1 MEVFIMVAT
10 SEKSKFSN
18 YWRKGIPA
26 PRHFFNKTHTKNK
39 SYQFSNFARAYR
51 SWFVPYLKSRIR
63 SHEFRPLLSFLYTD
77 LNCNLNCHYCYCRR
91 KKIPGMTMQ
100 VAKDAVKWLQSVGC
114 RVLAYMGG
122 EPLVRKDFIIELTR
136 HAVKN
141 GFFVYLPTNGI
152 LMDEAFIDDI
162 GKAGISVINLA
173 VDAIDG
179 YKGIPKYFN
188 RIKPQF
194 QYLVQQEKKYGYI
207 TFFNI
212 NITKNNVKDAKHLT
226 EIAHKHGIATDYH
239 INEPPQIKYQDF
251 SHEQDGAWITK
262 AEFHEVDDLL
272 DWVIRKNLEG
282 YTMVNS
288 VEHLRAMKLFIRHRL
303 PAWPCLAGKYSMIIR
318 LDGSFT
324 PCFELYGTDE
334 DWGNIYDGH
343 KFDPERLTR
352 QKQKCSPHCLSTC
365 NYQVCHYS
373 SSFIYSVQWLAK
385 HAYSSFLGIS

>member
-1 MEVFIMVAT
+1 MEVIIMVAASKK
-10 SEKSKFSN
+10 SEFFDDRHKWN
-18 YWRKGIPA
+18 PL
-26 PRHFFNKTHTKNK
+26 PRHFFNKSLNK
-39 SYQFSNFARAYR
+39 SKKYQISNFSRAYR
-51 SWFVPYLKSRIR
+51 SWFVPYLKSRIH
-63 SHEFRPLLSFLYTD
+63 SNEFRPLLSFLYTD
-77 LNCNLNCHYCYCRR
+77 LNCNLNCHYCYCRG

-136 HAVKN
+136 YAVKN

-162 GKAGISVINLA
+162 GEAGISVINLA
-173 VDAIDG
+173 VDAIEG

-194 QYLVQQEKKYGYI
+194 QYLVKQEKKHGYI

-212 NITKNNVKDAKHLT
+212 NITKHNVTDAKKLT
-226 EIAHKHGIATDYH
+226 EIAHHHGIATDYH
-239 INEPPQIKYQDF
+239 VNEPPQIEYQDF
-251 SHEQDGAWITK
+251 DHEQDGAWITE
-262 AEFHEVDDLL
+262 AEYHEVDNLL
-272 DWVIRKNLEG
+272 DWIIQKNQEG

-288 VEHLRAMKLFIRHRL
+288 VEHLKAMKLFIRHQL
-303 PAWPCLAGKYSMIIR
+303 PAWPCMAGKSSMIIR
-318 LDGSFT
+318 LDGSFA
-324 PCFELYGTDE
+324 PCFELYGSDE

-343 KFDPERLTR
+343 KFDPERLAR

-365 NYQVCHYS
+365 NFQVCHYS
-373 SSFIYSVQWLAK
+373 SSLIYSFQWLAK
-385 HAYSSFLGIS
+385 HAYSSVFGVT